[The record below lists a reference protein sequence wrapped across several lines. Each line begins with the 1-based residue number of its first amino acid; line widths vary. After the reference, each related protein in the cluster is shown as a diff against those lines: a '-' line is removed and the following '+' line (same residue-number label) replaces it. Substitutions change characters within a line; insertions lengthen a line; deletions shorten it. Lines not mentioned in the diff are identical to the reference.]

1 MKTLLLLLLTCLP
14 LCAATTYP
22 MLSTTTN
29 RTVTG
34 GTTNLSFLNSN
45 SVFTGTARWMGIVTL
60 TNTGNIFVG
69 DGAGLTGVGFAT
81 SGGVA
86 TNATIYGLTINTGS
100 TNNALTG
107 SRAMV
112 TDANK
117 GIVSSATTATEL
129 GFVSGVTSAIQTQ
142 INAKAASA
150 TLGGYVT
157 NLGGL
162 ATNLTATGLTVATGQ
177 TNTHLTASS
186 VVVTDANKGII
197 SSATTATELGFV
209 SGVTSALQTQIDA
222 KAASATLGGY
232 VTNLGGLATNLT
244 ATGLTVAT
252 GQTNTHLTASS
263 VVVTDANKGIV
274 SGTTTADLATLSANQ
289 TFTGTNTFNAFS
301 INQGGDSGWTNLRSF
316 YRSTQ
321 IAYRVLLKTNF
332 GAVQFFDANTNA
344 TSPSSNGGYAFCK
357 AGYEVTIPPLLG
369 SNSVLSVLMFFYK
382 TNATLSSFTPLL
394 FAGPS
399 TNFASSLSPYSLSA
413 ADQRFSGPGFTTPAH
428 LANADSYTLQWTYP
442 VNGNSTLADAPI
454 AVVDTSIPFKLY
466 IGFTSTTGATN
477 VGFYGFQI
485 SEQVMSP

>member
-1 MKTLLLLLLTCLP
+1 MKTLILLLLLCLP

-22 MLSTTTN
+22 MLSDTTN

-34 GTTNLSFLNSN
+34 GVTNLSFLNSN
-45 SVFTGTARWMGIVTL
+45 SVFSGTARWMGIVTL

-69 DGAGLTGVGFAT
+69 DGAGLTGVGVAT

-129 GFVSGVTSAIQTQ
+129 GFVSGVTSA
-142 INAKAASA
+142 
-150 TLGGYVT
+150 
-157 NLGGL
+157 
-162 ATNLTATGLTVATGQ
+162 
-177 TNTHLTASS
+177 
-186 VVVTDANKGII
+186 
-197 SSATTATELGFV
+197 
-209 SGVTSALQTQIDA
+209 LQTQIDA
-222 KAASATLGGY
+222 KAATSTLGGY

-321 IAYRVLLKTNF
+321 IAYRLVLKTNF

-369 SNSVLSVLMFFYK
+369 SNSVLNVTMFFYK

-399 TNFASSLSPYSLSA
+399 TNFASSLATYSTA
-413 ADQRFSGPGFTTPAH
+413 ASDQRFANPGFTTTYH
-428 LANADSYTLQWTYP
+428 LVNADSYTLQWTYP
-442 VNGNSTLADAPI
+442 VNANSTLADAPI

-485 SEQVMSP
+485 FEIVMSP

>member
-1 MKTLLLLLLTCLP
+1 MKPILLLLLTCIP
-14 LCAATTYP
+14 LWAATTYP
-22 MLSTTTN
+22 MLSATTH

-34 GTTNLSFLNSN
+34 GVTNISFLNSN

-69 DGAGLTGVGFAT
+69 DGAGLTGVGVTT

-117 GIVSSATTATEL
+117 GI
-129 GFVSGVTSAIQTQ
+129 
-142 INAKAASA
+142 
-150 TLGGYVT
+150 
-157 NLGGL
+157 
-162 ATNLTATGLTVATGQ
+162 
-177 TNTHLTASS
+177 
-186 VVVTDANKGII
+186 I
-197 SSATTATELGFV
+197 SSATTATELGYV

-289 TFTGTNTFNAFS
+289 TFTGTNTFPAASFYPANGIASRTLFS
-301 INQGGDSGWTNLRSF
+301 CPTNLYASSLVVSAIG
-316 YRSTQ
+316 ST
-321 IAYRVLLKTNF
+321 I
-332 GAVQFFDANTNA
+332 TNA
-344 TSPSSNGGYAFCK
+344 GGIANVTSLLT
-357 AGYEVTIPPLLG
+357 VVLPPLLG
-369 SNSVLSVLMFFYK
+369 SNSSVYVYWVTDNTNANSTVGNLAFYVGTNTNYLAGANTMFPTSASRTYQNGSSLMF
-382 TNATLSSFTPLL
+382 NVQSFTNQLQGSFSSVAQVNFP
-394 FAGPS
+394 
-399 TNFASSLSPYSLSA
+399 TNFTDTSVSWTLYI
-413 ADQRFSGPGFTTPAH
+413 GGFTTTSH
-428 LANADSYTLQWTYP
+428 TNAIIRNL
-442 VNGNSTLADAPI
+442 
-454 AVVDTSIPFKLY
+454 KLVEV
-466 IGFTSTTGATN
+466 F
-477 VGFYGFQI
+477 
-485 SEQVMSP
+485 

>member
-117 GIVSSATTATEL
+117 GIISSATTATEL
-129 GFVSGVTSAIQTQ
+129 GYVSGVTSALQTQ
-142 INAKAASA
+142 IDAKAATA

-197 SSATTATELGFV
+197 
-209 SGVTSALQTQIDA
+209 
-222 KAASATLGGY
+222 
-232 VTNLGGLATNLT
+232 
-244 ATGLTVAT
+244 
-252 GQTNTHLTASS
+252 
-263 VVVTDANKGIV
+263 

-321 IAYRVLLKTNF
+321 IAYRLVLKTNF

-399 TNFASSLSPYSLSA
+399 TNFASSLTTYSTGAS
-413 ADQRFSGPGFTTPAH
+413 DQRFSNPGFTTTAH

-442 VNGNSTLADAPI
+442 VNSNGTLADAPI

>member
-1 MKTLLLLLLTCLP
+1 MKPILLLLLACLP

-34 GTTNLSFLNSN
+34 GVTNLSFLNSN

-107 SRAMV
+107 SRA
-112 TDANK
+112 
-117 GIVSSATTATEL
+117 I
-129 GFVSGVTSAIQTQ
+129 
-142 INAKAASA
+142 
-150 TLGGYVT
+150 
-157 NLGGL
+157 
-162 ATNLTATGLTVATGQ
+162 
-177 TNTHLTASS
+177 
-186 VVVTDANKGII
+186 VTDANKGII

-209 SGVTSALQTQIDA
+209 SGVTSALQTQINA
-222 KAASATLGGY
+222 KAETATLGGY

-289 TFTGTNTFNAFS
+289 TFTGTNTFPAASFYTANKIGRRLLFTTNIFIPTIAVVATEKTNNGDYANVTQLFKVTMPALLSSNSMVLLSLVALRTNANAVGAQAVTFVGS
-301 INQGGDSGWTNLRSF
+301 ATNFLSNSSAGGYGAATAVGKTLTAPNTITFANWISFTNQIQGG
-316 YRSTQ
+316 STAL
-321 IAYRVLLKTNF
+321 INTPTNF
-332 GAVQFFDANTNA
+332 VDTSTSWDLMLGFYVLTTAYTN
-344 TSPSSNGGYAFCK
+344 YW
-357 AGYEVTIPPLLG
+357 
-369 SNSVLSVLMFFYK
+369 
-382 TNATLSSFTPLL
+382 ATLSYYE
-394 FAGPS
+394 A
-399 TNFASSLSPYSLSA
+399 
-413 ADQRFSGPGFTTPAH
+413 
-428 LANADSYTLQWTYP
+428 
-442 VNGNSTLADAPI
+442 
-454 AVVDTSIPFKLY
+454 
-466 IGFTSTTGATN
+466 IG
-477 VGFYGFQI
+477 
-485 SEQVMSP
+485 E

>member
-1 MKTLLLLLLTCLP
+1 MKPILLLLLACLP

-34 GTTNLSFLNSN
+34 GVTNLSFLNSN

-81 SGGVA
+81 SGGLA

-117 GIVSSATTATEL
+117 GIISSATTATEL
-129 GFVSGVTSAIQTQ
+129 GYVSGVTSALQTQ
-142 INAKAASA
+142 INAKAETA

-186 VVVTDANKGII
+186 IVT
-197 SSATTATELGFV
+197 
-209 SGVTSALQTQIDA
+209 
-222 KAASATLGGY
+222 
-232 VTNLGGLATNLT
+232 
-244 ATGLTVAT
+244 
-252 GQTNTHLTASS
+252 
-263 VVVTDANKGIV
+263 TDANKGIV

-289 TFTGTNTFNAFS
+289 TFTGTNTFPSA
-301 INQGGDSGWTNLRSF
+301 SF
-316 YRSTQ
+316 YPVNNIGMR
-321 IAYRVLLKTNF
+321 LLWSSPTNIYF
-332 GAVQFFDANTNA
+332 ITLVTNA
-344 TSPSSNGGYAFCK
+344 STLTNNGDYVNCSPIYSG
-357 AGYEVTIPPLLG
+357 TIPPLLG
-369 SNSVLSVLMFFYK
+369 SNSAILISYTALR
-382 TNATLSSFTPLL
+382 TNANSSLANMSFFIGANTNCIGYGGISAVTRGIASTYQAAVLQSAASWTSQVAGAN
-394 FAGPS
+394 FALQIS
-399 TNFASSLSPYSLSA
+399 ATNF
-413 ADQRFSGPGFTTPAH
+413 T
-428 LANADSYTLQWTYP
+428 
-442 VNGNSTLADAPI
+442 
-454 AVVDTSIPFKLY
+454 DTSVTNTFYMGGWTTANHTNFQLMGLRLY
-466 IGFTSTTGATN
+466 E
-477 VGFYGFQI
+477 FYA
-485 SEQVMSP
+485 P

>member
-1 MKTLLLLLLTCLP
+1 MKTILLLLLTCLP

-22 MLSTTTN
+22 MLSDTTN

-34 GTTNLSFLNSN
+34 GVTNLSFLNSN

-186 VVVTDANKGII
+186 VVVTDANKGI
-197 SSATTATELGFV
+197 
-209 SGVTSALQTQIDA
+209 
-222 KAASATLGGY
+222 
-232 VTNLGGLATNLT
+232 
-244 ATGLTVAT
+244 
-252 GQTNTHLTASS
+252 
-263 VVVTDANKGIV
+263 V

-289 TFTGTNTFNAFS
+289 TFTGTNTFAPAKLFPANE
-301 INQGGDSGWTNLRSF
+301 
-316 YRSTQ
+316 
-321 IAYRVLLKTNF
+321 IAIRRLW
-332 GAVQFFDANTNA
+332 
-344 TSPSSNGGYAFCK
+344 TSPTNIFLSSLVVSSAFTNNGDFANCTYIAQ
-357 AGYEVTIPPLLG
+357 ATLPALMG
-369 SNSVLSVLMFFYK
+369 SNSHVLLTFTTLRSNANSTAGQMVVFAGTNTNYVGVNNAIFSASVGRTTAIQVGTLH
-382 TNATLSSFTPLL
+382 NANSFTQQFGGASFQSQLIL
-394 FAGPS
+394 GPTS
-399 TNFASSLSPYSLSA
+399 
-413 ADQRFSGPGFTTPAH
+413 FT
-428 LANADSYTLQWTYP
+428 
-442 VNGNSTLADAPI
+442 
-454 AVVDTSIPFKLY
+454 DTSVPFTIYLGAQTVTSFTNLNLY
-466 IGFTSTTGATN
+466 GLTFTELYA
-477 VGFYGFQI
+477 
-485 SEQVMSP
+485 P